1 MAPSPPA
8 LTIRPARPE
17 EYEAL
22 GKMLVSAYAAL
33 PGLPSRSQ
41 IADPEVSEYYDR
53 LANVGGRAALPGL
66 TVFVA
71 ESEGGRLA
79 ASIDFIA
86 DMTQYG
92 VDGPV
97 SKLTDAAAIRLLAV
111 DDAFRGQN
119 VGRTMTCH
127 CIDHARSLG
136 RARLVLHTTKLM
148 PAAWTIYERLGFVR
162 YPEIDFQ
169 QAGIYVYGFQLGLAG
184 DAAAAA
190 S

>member
-1 MAPSPPA
+1 MAPSTSA
-8 LTIRPARPE
+8 LTIRLARPE
-17 EYEAL
+17 EYASL

-33 PGLPSRSQ
+33 PGMPSPS
-41 IADPEVSEYYDR
+41 EVPDYYDR

-71 ESEGGRLA
+71 KSEDGRLA

-97 SKLTDAAAIRLLAV
+97 SKLTDAAAVRLLAV

-148 PAAWTIYERLGFVR
+148 QAAWTIYERLGFMR

-169 QAGIYVYGFQLGLAG
+169 QAGIDVYGFQLDLTGH
-184 DAAAAA
+184 AA